1 MRISARRVAIDV
13 LKTLLFALALLYL
26 ADYFRWSLFTEAGG
40 ATRVSHRASQAGAVR
55 GAGPASQS
63 RPVTPAVACR
73 NAYPRAIVGG
83 GSFDPL
89 SATPLSSR

>member
-40 ATRVSHRASQAGAVR
+40 ATRASQL
-55 GAGPASQS
+55 ASWG
-63 RPVTPAVACR
+63 RR
-73 NAYPRAIVGG
+73 
-83 GSFDPL
+83 
-89 SATPLSSR
+89 SS